1 MQVDNKT
8 EDQTEAF
15 LASNSKALRVTLNQ
29 VNKIMGEVQYW
40 VEVPEGTTTT
50 IASAFLRGLHLADG
64 HSYCVN
70 AENFNAEFG
79 KKYAL
84 EKAESNAKDAVWK
97 LLGSLMFA
105 HNNAELFKDV
115 YNAKD

>member
-1 MQVDNKT
+1 MQVDIKN
-8 EDQTEAF
+8 EEQTEAL
-15 LASNSKALRVTLNQ
+15 LASISKAPRVTLDQ

-50 IASAFLRGLHLADG
+50 IASAFLRGFHLADG

-97 LLGSLMFA
+97 ILGSLMFA
-105 HNNAELFKDV
+105 HNNPDLFQE
-115 YNAKD
+115 

>member
-8 EDQTEAF
+8 EDQIEAF
-15 LASNSKALRVTLNQ
+15 LASNSKAPRVTLDQ

-50 IASAFLRGLHLADG
+50 IASAFLRGFYLADG
-64 HSYCVN
+64 HSCCVN
-70 AENFNAEFG
+70 AENFNAEVG

-84 EKAESNAKDAVWK
+84 EKAESNAKVAVWK

-105 HNNAELFKDV
+105 HTNPDLFQE
-115 YNAKD
+115 